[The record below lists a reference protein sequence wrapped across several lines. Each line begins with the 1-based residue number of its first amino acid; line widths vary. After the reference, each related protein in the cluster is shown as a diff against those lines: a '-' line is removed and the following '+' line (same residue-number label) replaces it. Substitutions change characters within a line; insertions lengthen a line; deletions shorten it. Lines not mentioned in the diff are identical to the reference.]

1 MSPIGKVIRKLPHVF
16 WVSNFMEL
24 FERWAW
30 YGFYNAFALY
40 LTLSKDTGALG
51 FTQAEKGIII
61 GTGSMLL
68 YFLPLITGAI
78 ADKIGYKKVL
88 ILSFSMYVVGYYMI
102 GTFTTY
108 GLIFFA
114 YIFLATAGAF
124 FKPIVSA
131 MVAKTTD
138 SETSSIGFGIFYMMV
153 NIGGFIGPFISG
165 LVYKINWNYV
175 FYISI
180 ATIALNFIIVLFFFR
195 EPNRE
200 EGTES
205 LGKKIIQAFSNI
217 LTTLADWKY
226 VLFLTIMVLFWTAFN
241 QLFYSFPVF
250 LNDWVDL
257 DKLGA
262 SLGLAPG
269 KITAVSI
276 TSLDAFFII
285 LFQLFI
291 SSIAMKFKPLHA
303 MMTGIL
309 ILSGGLLFMF
319 SSQNAW
325 IVIFGILVFAIGEMA
340 SSPKFTEYIGRIAPL
355 DKKALY
361 MGTSF
366 LPIAVSHFL
375 AGILSGNIY
384 ANISSRFTLLTKE
397 VATRNL
403 NIPQISEHFTKN
415 DFFSM
420 AAEKMHMA
428 PHELTR
434 YLWIQY
440 HPSRIGILYSGIAV
454 SAAVFL
460 FLYDRFIL
468 KGVDVSKNSI
478 RT

>member
-1 MSPIGKVIRKLPHVF
+1 MSIGKVIKKLPRIF
-16 WVSNFMEL
+16 WVSNMMEL

-30 YGFYNAFALY
+30 YGVYNALALY
-40 LTLSKDTGALG
+40 LTMSKDTGALG
-51 FTQAEKGIII
+51 FTQGEKGLII

-88 ILSFSMYVVGYYMI
+88 ILSFSMYIVGYYMM

-108 GLIFFA
+108 GLLFFA
-114 YIFLATAGAF
+114 FIFLATAGAF
-124 FKPIVSA
+124 FKPIISA

-138 SETSSIGFGIFYMMV
+138 DETSSIGFGIFYMMV
-153 NIGGFIGPFISG
+153 NIGGFIGPFIAG
-165 LVYKINWNYV
+165 LVYGIKWDYV
-175 FYISI
+175 FWISI
-180 ATIALNFIIVLFFFR
+180 AVIVLNFIIVLFFFR
-195 EPNRE
+195 EPARDETE
-200 EGTES
+200 EDTS
-205 LGKKIIQAFSNI
+205 LGKKIYEAFRNI
-217 LTTLADWKY
+217 VITLADWKY

-250 LNDWVDL
+250 VNDWVDL
-257 DKLGA
+257 NKLGA
-262 SLGLAPG
+262 SAGLAPG
-269 KITAVSI
+269 EITAVGL

-285 LFQLFI
+285 FLQLFI

-309 ILSGGLLFMF
+309 ILSGGLFFMF
-319 SSQNAW
+319 SNQNGW
-325 IVIFGILVFAIGEMA
+325 IVVLGILIFSIGEMA

-366 LPIAVSHFL
+366 LPIGAAHFL
-375 AGILSGNIY
+375 TGILSGNLY

-397 VATRNL
+397 VSIRSL
-403 NIPQISEHFTKN
+403 DIPKVSKTFTQN
-415 DFFSM
+415 DYIRM
-420 AAEKMHMA
+420 AAEKMHMTQ
-428 PHELTR
+428 PELTQ
-434 YLWIQY
+434 YLWHQY
-440 HPSRIGILYSGIAV
+440 HPSRIWILYSGLAA

-468 KGVDVSKNSI
+468 KGADVSKNSI
-478 RT
+478 R